1 MSGNTSCS
9 KKNDFEFLYLIEIM
23 ENVVEKE
30 NNGIME
36 WKWLN
41 GAMIMSFIF
50 ANLQNNNL
58 GTTGQF
64 VSKCQHVKECVH
76 MISNL

>member
-41 GAMIMSFIF
+41 GAMIMSFVF

-58 GTTGQF
+58 ATT
-64 VSKCQHVKECVH
+64 
-76 MISNL
+76 

>member
-1 MSGNTSCS
+1 
-9 KKNDFEFLYLIEIM
+9 M

-41 GAMIMSFIF
+41 GAMIMSFVF

-58 GTTGQF
+58 ATT
-64 VSKCQHVKECVH
+64 
-76 MISNL
+76 